1 MAAKFPLPNGA
12 VLEIASVL
20 AAAVAFTAL
29 TNAAPPVASAAGHTI
44 KNGDVLVVS
53 AGWSLINDRAV
64 RAASVAAD
72 KFSLAGL
79 NTTNTDKYTAG
90 AGVGSVIPVTNWAQ
104 ISKVTAFTSSGGE
117 QQYLTVGYLEDDDDR
132 QFPTNR
138 NPITLSITVEDQ
150 PAAAY
155 VGLVEAYGES
165 KELTVVRLKLPNGDQ
180 ILYPG
185 YVSIT
190 TTPTMERNN
199 LMTRTISIAL
209 SGRPVRYLAGA

>member
-1 MAAKFPLPNGA
+1 MAARFPLPNGS

-20 AAAVAFTAL
+20 AAAVAYTAL

-53 AGWSLINDRAV
+53 SGWSLINDRAV

-90 AGVGSVIPVTNWAQ
+90 SGVGSVIPVTNWAQ

-155 VGLVEAYGES
+155 VGLVEAYGDS

-209 SGRPVRYLAGA
+209 SARPVRYLAGA

>member
-1 MAAKFPLPNGA
+1 MAARFPLPNGS

-20 AAAVAFTAL
+20 AAAVAYTAL

-53 AGWSLINDRAV
+53 SGWSLINDRAV

-79 NTTNTDKYTAG
+79 NTANSDKYTAG
-90 AGVGSVIPVTNWAQ
+90 AGLGSVIPVTSWAQ

-155 VGLVEAYGES
+155 VGLVEAYGDS

>member
-1 MAAKFPLPNGA
+1 MAARVPLPNGS

-29 TNAAPPVASAAGHTI
+29 TNAAPPVATAAGHNI

-53 AGWSLINDRAV
+53 SGWSLINDRAV

-72 KFSLAGL
+72 KFSMAGL
-79 NTTNTDKYTAG
+79 NTSNAEKYTAG
-90 AGVGSVIPVTNWAQ
+90 AGAGSVIPVTNWAQ
-104 ISKVTAFTSSGGE
+104 ISKVTAFNSSGGE

-155 VGLVEAYGES
+155 VGLVEAYGDS

-209 SGRPVRYLAGA
+209 SGRPVRYLAAA

>member
-1 MAAKFPLPNGA
+1 MAARFPLPNGS

-20 AAAVAFTAL
+20 GASVAFTAL
-29 TNAAPPVASAAGHTI
+29 TNAAPPVATAAGHTI
-44 KNGDVLVVS
+44 TNGDVLLVNS
-53 AGWSLINDRAV
+53 GWALITDRAV
-64 RAASVAAD
+64 RAASVASD
-72 KFSLAGL
+72 KFSLGGM
-79 NTTNTDKYTAG
+79 NTSNVEKFTAG
-90 AGVGSVIPVTNWAQ
+90 AGIGSVVPVTNWAQ

-150 PAAAY
+150 PSAAY
-155 VGLVEAYGES
+155 VPLVEGYGDS
-165 KELTVVRLKLPNGDQ
+165 KELTVVRLKLPGGDQ
-180 ILYPG
+180 IVYPG

-190 TTPTMERNN
+190 STPTMERNN

-209 SGRPVRYLAGA
+209 SGRPTRYLAGA

>member
-1 MAAKFPLPNGA
+1 MAAKFPLPNGS

-44 KNGDVLVVS
+44 KNGDVLIVS
-53 AGWSLINDRAV
+53 SGWSLINDRAV

-90 AGVGSVIPVTNWAQ
+90 AGLGSVIPVTNWAQ

-155 VGLVEAYGES
+155 VGLVEAYGDS

-190 TTPTMERNN
+190 TTPTMDRNS

-209 SGRPVRYLAGA
+209 SGRPVRILAGA

>member
-1 MAAKFPLPNGA
+1 MAARFPLPNGS

-53 AGWSLINDRAV
+53 SGWSLINDRAV

-90 AGVGSVIPVTNWAQ
+90 AGLGSVIPVTNWAQ

-117 QQYLTVGYLEDDDDR
+117 QQYLTVGYLEGDDDR

-155 VGLVEAYGES
+155 VGLVEAYGDS

>member
-1 MAAKFPLPNGA
+1 MAARFPLPNGS

-20 AAAVAFTAL
+20 AAAVAYTAL

-53 AGWSLINDRAV
+53 SGWSLINDRAV
-64 RAASVAAD
+64 RAANVAAD

-79 NTTNTDKYTAG
+79 NTTNTDKYTVG
-90 AGVGSVIPVTNWAQ
+90 AGVGSVIPVTSWAQ

-138 NPITLSITVEDQ
+138 NPITLQITVEDQ

-155 VGLVEAYGES
+155 VDLVEAYGDS

>member
-1 MAAKFPLPNGA
+1 MAARFPLPNGS

-53 AGWSLINDRAV
+53 SGWSLINDRAV

-155 VGLVEAYGES
+155 VGLVEAYGDS

>member
-1 MAAKFPLPNGA
+1 MAARFPLPNGS

-20 AAAVAFTAL
+20 AAAVAYTAL
-29 TNAAPPVASAAGHTI
+29 TNAAPPVATAAGHTI

-53 AGWSLINDRAV
+53 SGWSLINDRAV

-155 VGLVEAYGES
+155 VGLVEAYGDS
-165 KELTVVRLKLPNGDQ
+165 KELTVVRLKLPNGYQ

>member
-53 AGWSLINDRAV
+53 SGWSLINDRAV

-79 NTTNTDKYTAG
+79 NTTNADKYTAG
-90 AGVGSVIPVTNWAQ
+90 AGLGSVIPVTNWAQ

-155 VGLVEAYGES
+155 VGLVEAYGDS

>member
-1 MAAKFPLPNGA
+1 MAARFPLPNGS

-53 AGWSLINDRAV
+53 SGWSLINDRAV

-90 AGVGSVIPVTNWAQ
+90 AGLGSVIPVTNWAQ

-155 VGLVEAYGES
+155 VGLVEAYGDS

>member
-1 MAAKFPLPNGA
+1 MAARFPLPNGS

-20 AAAVAFTAL
+20 AAAVAYTAL

-53 AGWSLINDRAV
+53 SGWSLINDRAV

-155 VGLVEAYGES
+155 VGLVEAYGDS

>member
-1 MAAKFPLPNGA
+1 MAARFPLPNGS

-53 AGWSLINDRAV
+53 SGWSLINDRAV

-90 AGVGSVIPVTNWAQ
+90 AGLGSLIPVTNWAQ

-155 VGLVEAYGES
+155 VGLVEAYGDS